1 MGERLSGGRLP
12 FIWAK
17 VKLLSDDPRKGQ
29 GDVPRK
35 TLLAERLNKVMGSP
49 ERQIDIISAY
59 FVPGRA
65 GVAQILQMVRR
76 GVKVAILTNSLAA
89 NDVAVVH
96 SGYARWRKKLLRHGV
111 ELYELKPVQHPRP
124 GLHDRGLTGNSGSSL
139 HAKTFS
145 VDGEKVFI
153 GSFNFDQRSA
163 MLNTEM
169 GLVIDSQPLAQR
181 IHRRFLLSQRQ
192 AAWQLRLTQSGKIQW
207 LDVEDGHERVLDKE
221 PEARWWQRALV
232 LMAYL
237 LPVEWLL

>member
-1 MGERLSGGRLP
+1 M
-12 FIWAK
+12 
-17 VKLLSDDPRKGQ
+17 
-29 GDVPRK
+29 
-35 TLLAERLNKVMGSP
+35 
-49 ERQIDIISAY
+49 
-59 FVPGRA
+59 
-65 GVAQILQMVRR
+65 
-76 GVKVAILTNSLAA
+76 
-89 NDVAVVH
+89 
-96 SGYARWRKKLLRHGV
+96 
-111 ELYELKPVQHPRP
+111 
-124 GLHDRGLTGNSGSSL
+124 
-139 HAKTFS
+139 
-145 VDGEKVFI
+145 